1 MGVNT
6 YTKFAT
12 CPLNIFIHALFSKE
26 GGGIVKKTKV
36 HQKLRLVF
44 MFCSQHKHTL

>member
-26 GGGIVKKTKV
+26 GGGDCKKDKSSSEAKTCLHV
-36 HQKLRLVF
+36 LF
-44 MFCSQHKHTL
+44 TA